1 MVIQWNGD
9 FAERKFVGK
18 LLADYGGT
26 GKGFKSILSLPLF
39 EALSAVGRLYGL
51 FNIYYNCL

>member
-18 LLADYGGT
+18 LVADYGGT

-39 EALSAVGRLYGL
+39 EDVKCRWKTIRL
-51 FNIYYNCL
+51 I